1 MERLTLLL
9 LTREIIF
16 LQECM
21 QFLPDKMK
29 LSPSQTNSLRTVLRI
44 LEKRVDEI
52 NALCDTKERA
62 GLLYSIKNTLSDQ
75 QIKQLKQKVT
85 RVKTII
91 EELTTQLKLE
101 KEETDI
107 RRLIESYLSAS
118 WEDLYSTTSKG
129 LRAYGVVDA
138 SVKAELD
145 PLIERLIK
153 LLLSM
158 IHLLEVKNDSKSL

>member
-1 MERLTLLL
+1 MSLILLA
-9 LTREIIF
+9 REIKLFAGVRAI
-16 LQECM
+16 
-21 QFLPDKMK
+21 LPDKMK
-29 LSPSQTNSLRTVLRI
+29 LSASQTNSLRTVLRI
-44 LEKRVDEI
+44 LEKRVDEL

-62 GLLYSIKNTLSDQ
+62 GLLYSIKNTLSEQ
-75 QIKQLKQKVT
+75 QIKQLKQKIT
-85 RVKTII
+85 RVKSII

-107 RRLIESYLSAS
+107 RRLIESYLTAS

-145 PLIERLIK
+145 PVIERLIK

-158 IHLLEVKNDSKSL
+158 IHLLEVKNNSKSL